1 MRTSFRASF
10 ERDLRDI
17 TESGVRRKV
26 AEKIEEIERAG
37 DLSHIRHVKKLQGV
51 GTFYR
56 FRVGDY
62 RIGVELEGDTVVF
75 VRCLNRKEI
84 YRFFP

>member
-10 ERDLRDI
+10 ARDLRDI
-17 TESGVRRKV
+17 KEAGIRRRV
-26 AEKIEEIERAG
+26 ADKIEEVEQAS
-37 DLSHIRHVKKLQGV
+37 DLSQIRHVKKLQGT
-51 GTFYR
+51 GSFYR
-56 FRVGDY
+56 FRVGEY
-62 RIGVELEGDTVVF
+62 RIGAELEGDTVVF